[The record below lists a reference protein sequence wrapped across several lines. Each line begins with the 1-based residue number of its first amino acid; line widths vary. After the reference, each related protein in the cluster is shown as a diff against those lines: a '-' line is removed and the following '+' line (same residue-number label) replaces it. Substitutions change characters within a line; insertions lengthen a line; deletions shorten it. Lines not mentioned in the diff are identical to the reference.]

1 MRTNV
6 AFGSI
11 DAQLR
16 PQARVR
22 LLRRCS
28 MVFSRGSLF
37 SICSRLVPRKDAS
50 FLEKSR
56 QLRDTPLMS
65 IATIRNEILGLP
77 PEERAKLID
86 LIWES
91 LSAPEVKAREIS
103 WAAESERRIDAF
115 ESGKLGA
122 RDAKDVLS
130 DLRDSLRK

>member
-1 MRTNV
+1 
-6 AFGSI
+6 
-11 DAQLR
+11 
-16 PQARVR
+16 
-22 LLRRCS
+22 
-28 MVFSRGSLF
+28 
-37 SICSRLVPRKDAS
+37 
-50 FLEKSR
+50 
-56 QLRDTPLMS
+56 MS